1 MKKIDDKD
9 KEMHH
14 IHDKSYKDLYSKK
27 EIALD
32 LFKNMIKEDWAKEIT
47 VENLSLVNKSF
58 VTSDYEETECDI
70 VYQAKIKD
78 TEIFFYILLEFQS
91 TIDYRMPLRL
101 LFYMCEILRDYSK
114 NANHKKY
121 DKNLKIPAIIPIVLY
136 NGQEVWQVPREFR
149 KIIYNEKMFKNSLL
163 NFQYDLIDINNGFTE
178 EELIKSKNVSAAIFL
193 LDQKIDAIQF
203 LQRIKAIAIFFDAL
217 SEVEMRAI
225 KHWIKNTIDNQLA
238 ESAIKILESKREDV
252 EVMVANNMFI
262 LTEFREKAEKEG
274 LQMGLKQGL
283 EQGVKQ
289 GIEQGVKQGIK
300 QGIEQGIEKN
310 KIENA
315 KNLFDVLDDETI
327 SKKIKIDLDKVKKL
341 RKEWEMEQGN
351 K

>member
-1 MKKIDDKD
+1 M
-9 KEMHH
+9 E
-14 IHDKSYKDLYSKK
+14 SS
-27 EIALD
+27 
-32 LFKNMIKEDWAKEIT
+32 
-47 VENLSLVNKSF
+47 S
-58 VTSDYEETECDI
+58 
-70 VYQAKIKD
+70 
-78 TEIFFYILLEFQS
+78 
-91 TIDYRMPLRL
+91 R
-101 LFYMCEILRDYSK
+101 
-114 NANHKKY
+114 
-121 DKNLKIPAIIPIVLY
+121 
-136 NGQEVWQVPREFR
+136 
-149 KIIYNEKMFKNSLL
+149 
-163 NFQYDLIDINNGFTE
+163 
-178 EELIKSKNVSAAIFL
+178 
-193 LDQKIDAIQF
+193 
-203 LQRIKAIAIFFDAL
+203 
-217 SEVEMRAI
+217 EVEMRAI

-283 EQGVKQ
+283 EQG
-289 GIEQGVKQGIK
+289 IK

>member
-1 MKKIDDKD
+1 M
-9 KEMHH
+9 E
-14 IHDKSYKDLYSKK
+14 SS
-27 EIALD
+27 
-32 LFKNMIKEDWAKEIT
+32 
-47 VENLSLVNKSF
+47 S
-58 VTSDYEETECDI
+58 
-70 VYQAKIKD
+70 
-78 TEIFFYILLEFQS
+78 
-91 TIDYRMPLRL
+91 R
-101 LFYMCEILRDYSK
+101 
-114 NANHKKY
+114 
-121 DKNLKIPAIIPIVLY
+121 
-136 NGQEVWQVPREFR
+136 
-149 KIIYNEKMFKNSLL
+149 
-163 NFQYDLIDINNGFTE
+163 
-178 EELIKSKNVSAAIFL
+178 
-193 LDQKIDAIQF
+193 
-203 LQRIKAIAIFFDAL
+203 
-217 SEVEMRAI
+217 EVEMRAI

-283 EQGVKQ
+283 EQG
-289 GIEQGVKQGIK
+289 IK

-341 RKEWEMEQGN
+341 RKEWEMEQSN

>member
-1 MKKIDDKD
+1 M
-9 KEMHH
+9 E
-14 IHDKSYKDLYSKK
+14 SS
-27 EIALD
+27 
-32 LFKNMIKEDWAKEIT
+32 
-47 VENLSLVNKSF
+47 S
-58 VTSDYEETECDI
+58 
-70 VYQAKIKD
+70 
-78 TEIFFYILLEFQS
+78 
-91 TIDYRMPLRL
+91 R
-101 LFYMCEILRDYSK
+101 
-114 NANHKKY
+114 
-121 DKNLKIPAIIPIVLY
+121 
-136 NGQEVWQVPREFR
+136 
-149 KIIYNEKMFKNSLL
+149 
-163 NFQYDLIDINNGFTE
+163 
-178 EELIKSKNVSAAIFL
+178 
-193 LDQKIDAIQF
+193 
-203 LQRIKAIAIFFDAL
+203 
-217 SEVEMRAI
+217 EVEMRAI

-283 EQGVKQ
+283 EQG
-289 GIEQGVKQGIK
+289 
-300 QGIEQGIEKN
+300 IEQGIEKN

>member
-1 MKKIDDKD
+1 MKKTYNKN

-32 LFKNMIKEDWAKEIT
+32 LFKNMIKDDWAKEIT

-70 VYQAKIKD
+70 VYQAKVKD
-78 TEIFFYILLEFQS
+78 TEVFFYILLEFQS
-91 TIDYRMPLRL
+91 TVDYRMPLRL

-163 NFQYDLIDINNGFTE
+163 NFEYDL
-178 EELIKSKNVSAAIFL
+178 NVSAAIFL

-203 LQRIKAIAIFFDAL
+203 LQRIKAIALFFDAL
-217 SEVEMRAI
+217 SEVEIKAI
-225 KHWIKNTIDNQLA
+225 KHWIRNTIDNQLA

-274 LQMGLKQGL
+274 LQKGL
-283 EQGVKQ
+283 EQGLQEGLQQ
-289 GIEQGVKQGIK
+289 GIEQT
-300 QGIEQGIEKN
+300 

-315 KNLFDVLDDETI
+315 RNLFDVLDDETI
-327 SKKIKIDLDKVKKL
+327 SKRIKLDLDRVKKL
-341 RKEWEMEQGN
+341 REEWEREQSDN
-351 K
+351 

>member
-1 MKKIDDKD
+1 M
-9 KEMHH
+9 E
-14 IHDKSYKDLYSKK
+14 S
-27 EIALD
+27 
-32 LFKNMIKEDWAKEIT
+32 
-47 VENLSLVNKSF
+47 
-58 VTSDYEETECDI
+58 
-70 VYQAKIKD
+70 
-78 TEIFFYILLEFQS
+78 
-91 TIDYRMPLRL
+91 
-101 LFYMCEILRDYSK
+101 
-114 NANHKKY
+114 
-121 DKNLKIPAIIPIVLY
+121 
-136 NGQEVWQVPREFR
+136 
-149 KIIYNEKMFKNSLL
+149 NS
-163 NFQYDLIDINNGFTE
+163 
-178 EELIKSKNVSAAIFL
+178 
-193 LDQKIDAIQF
+193 
-203 LQRIKAIAIFFDAL
+203 R
-217 SEVEMRAI
+217 EVEMRAI

-283 EQGVKQ
+283 EQG
-289 GIEQGVKQGIK
+289 IK

>member
-1 MKKIDDKD
+1 M
-9 KEMHH
+9 E
-14 IHDKSYKDLYSKK
+14 SS
-27 EIALD
+27 
-32 LFKNMIKEDWAKEIT
+32 
-47 VENLSLVNKSF
+47 S
-58 VTSDYEETECDI
+58 
-70 VYQAKIKD
+70 
-78 TEIFFYILLEFQS
+78 
-91 TIDYRMPLRL
+91 R
-101 LFYMCEILRDYSK
+101 
-114 NANHKKY
+114 
-121 DKNLKIPAIIPIVLY
+121 
-136 NGQEVWQVPREFR
+136 
-149 KIIYNEKMFKNSLL
+149 
-163 NFQYDLIDINNGFTE
+163 
-178 EELIKSKNVSAAIFL
+178 
-193 LDQKIDAIQF
+193 
-203 LQRIKAIAIFFDAL
+203 
-217 SEVEMRAI
+217 EVEMRAI

-283 EQGVKQ
+283 EQG
-289 GIEQGVKQGIK
+289 IEQGVKQGIK

>member
-1 MKKIDDKD
+1 M
-9 KEMHH
+9 E
-14 IHDKSYKDLYSKK
+14 SS
-27 EIALD
+27 
-32 LFKNMIKEDWAKEIT
+32 
-47 VENLSLVNKSF
+47 S
-58 VTSDYEETECDI
+58 
-70 VYQAKIKD
+70 
-78 TEIFFYILLEFQS
+78 
-91 TIDYRMPLRL
+91 R
-101 LFYMCEILRDYSK
+101 
-114 NANHKKY
+114 
-121 DKNLKIPAIIPIVLY
+121 
-136 NGQEVWQVPREFR
+136 
-149 KIIYNEKMFKNSLL
+149 
-163 NFQYDLIDINNGFTE
+163 
-178 EELIKSKNVSAAIFL
+178 
-193 LDQKIDAIQF
+193 
-203 LQRIKAIAIFFDAL
+203 
-217 SEVEMRAI
+217 EVEMRAI

-238 ESAIKILESKREDV
+238 KSAIKILESKREDV